1 MYLGSLLRFT
11 QFQHPFKL
19 FSKVL
24 HATFPR
30 IFRMCSCNKQAEQ
43 IIYTIFASGKNQIEH
58 GVLFVGGRG
67 GVLGGRPLEF

>member
-30 IFRMCSCNKQAEQ
+30 IFRMCSCNKQADHLHNICIGQ
-43 IIYTIFASGKNQIEH
+43 KSNRAQSA
-58 GVLFVGGRG
+58 VCVCGGG